1 MNGRKKILLLEYFP
15 FMGGGQRVLLDLAEG
30 LKKYYEVEILAMN
43 RGMIE
48 SEGEK
53 IGIKVSFIQ
62 APEKVKYRYIFGYA
76 GFFLKLVKFLSE
88 NKFSLVYAGSMFAAK
103 LAGPACF
110 VKKIPMLWHKQ
121 LIIEKPFFSYNASQA
136 RLVSAFAAK
145 IICVSQASRLSMEKA
160 GVNPEKLGVIYNGT
174 RLPGKSVEK
183 ARNNFRKKFR
193 VEKNFVC
200 GTVCIFRRN
209 KGLELLIETA
219 GIISK
224 LRGDIKFALVGRAD
238 AGEEWFEDK
247 IRAMVRES
255 GLKNFIFCGYG
266 DKYAFMPGFDLYV
279 MPSPNEPFGLVTIEA
294 MGLGIATA
302 GFNRGGTAEIITDG
316 KDGFLAG
323 DVTPEALAEKILYA
337 YDNRKKLKAVSGKA
351 VKTVKER
358 FSLEKQTASFRGI
371 IEGMIK

>member
-30 LKKYYEVEILAMN
+30 LKNYYEVEILAMN
-43 RGMIE
+43 RGIIE

-53 IGIKVSFIQ
+53 FGIKVNFIK
-62 APEKVKYRYIFGYA
+62 APEKAKYRYIIGYTV
-76 GFFLKLVKFLSE
+76 FFLKLVKFLSD
-88 NKFSLVYAGSMFAAK
+88 NNFSLVYAGSMFAAK

-145 IICVSQASRLSMEKA
+145 IICVSQASRISMEKA
-160 GVNPEKLGVIYNGT
+160 GVNPGKIAVIYNGT
-174 RLPGKSVEK
+174 KIFDKSMKK
-183 ARNNFRKKFR
+183 ARDNFRKKFR
-193 VEKNFVC
+193 VDKKFVC

-209 KGLELLIETA
+209 KGLEALIETA

-238 AGEEWFEDK
+238 LGEEK
-247 IRAMVRES
+247 LRAMVREK
-255 GLKNFIFCGYG
+255 GLGNFIFCGYG

-294 MGLGIATA
+294 MGLGIAAA
-302 GFNRGGTAEIITDG
+302 GFNRGGTAEIITNG
-316 KDGFLAG
+316 KDGFLAK
-323 DVTPEALAEKILYA
+323 DATPEALAEKILYA
-337 YDNRKKLKAVSGKA
+337 YDNRKKLKAVSEKA
-351 VKTVKER
+351 LKTVKER
-358 FSLEKQTASFRGI
+358 FSLEKQAELFREI
-371 IEGMIK
+371 IEGLIK